1 MSYDESLRS
10 IQPILTIFLKGAY
23 AYNFIPSEW
32 SSFDKHEQIPIEGN
46 INYIPMILFFTLAFF
61 SNVGITPIP
70 WILLSE
76 VFPFKY
82 VFMLSLQLEE
92 LFFTD
97 KQGFI
102 SRILI
107 ARHTNM

>member
-1 MSYDESLRS
+1 MFVFTQS
-10 IQPILTIFLKGAY
+10 IQIISITGAY
-23 AYNFIPSEW
+23 AYNFIPPEW
-32 SSFDKHEQIPIEGN
+32 SSFDKHEPLVIEGN

-82 VFMLSLQLEE
+82 VIMPLCYY
-92 LFFTD
+92 
-97 KQGFI
+97 
-102 SRILI
+102 
-107 ARHTNM
+107 N